1 MASALEQDV
10 ATVLTADHREMEHLY
25 EEYQAIEGDQNR
37 SEALMRE
44 LTKLIVQH
52 AIAEEQ
58 LLYPAIARALPDG
71 EMQVEEARDQHKSIE
86 RMLEALEQLEAQD
99 VAFGE
104 TVRALML
111 EVIPHA
117 REEEEDL
124 FPALRTAI
132 GDEEM
137 RALGAKVE
145 GAKKM
150 APTRPHPLVPK
161 TAPMR
166 TLAAPAAVVSDRIRD
181 ALEDR
186 GRQQEMSGSRS
197 RTMMIA
203 GGVLLTLGII
213 VFARRASRSS

>member
-10 ATVLTADHREMEHLY
+10 ATVLTADHREMERLY
-25 EEYQAIEGDQNR
+25 EQYQAVEGDPNR
-37 SEALMRE
+37 SEALVRE

-52 AIAEEQ
+52 SIAEEQ
-58 LLYPAIARALPDG
+58 LLYPVIARALADG
-71 EMQVEEARDQHKSIE
+71 DAQVDEARDQHRSIE

-124 FPALRTAI
+124 FPALRAAI

-150 APTRPHPLVPK
+150 APTRPHPLVPN
-161 TAPMR
+161 TPAMR
-166 TLAAPAAVVSDRIRD
+166 TLAAPAAAVADRVRD
-181 ALEDR
+181 ALEER
-186 GRQQEMSGSRS
+186 SRQEEMSGSRS

-203 GGVLLTLGII
+203 GGVLLALGII
-213 VFARRASRSS
+213 VFARRASRS